1 MTPGKFNAI
10 IVEDLILTKGVNM
23 RRQRNMTVAGI
34 AVALI
39 ILLVIILSAIVKK
52 FTPSNE
58 HMALTDY
65 YHAEG
70 KEVQIVLQDTLYEKQ
85 GILKDGQVYL
95 AYDTVADIFNKRFYW
110 DSNENILSYTTPTEI
125 IRAEA
130 GNSYYYENNSQVK
143 TDYQPVMIEDQTA
156 YVAIDFVKQ
165 YSNMNYTFY
174 KDPSR
179 VVIEYKWGDVLTT
192 KIKKKTQLRYKA
204 SIKSDILKD
213 LKEGEELTLVDTSE
227 ATSGKFYKVITKDG
241 VIGYV
246 KMKKAVKPYY
256 TALTSSFKEP
266 SYSHI
271 TQEGK
276 VNLVWHQVTNTQ
288 ANGNLLSLLE
298 STKGVT
304 CVSPTWFKLSDNE
317 GGITSLASE
326 SYVERAH
333 NLGIQVWALVDDF
346 SADVDKKK
354 VLSTTSS
361 RKKLVNEL
369 IAETIKYG
377 IDGINIDFEK
387 IPQEAGED
395 FIQFIRELSVKCRSN
410 GIVLSID
417 NYVPASYNAYY
428 NWKEQGEVA
437 DYVIIMAYD
446 EHHTNSEESGSVS
459 SVGYIK
465 DAVSGILESVPK
477 ERVIIGLPFYTRL
490 WKEAKEDDGTV
501 KLTSEAYGM
510 RAAENL
516 LTDNGVTAK
525 WDDKTGQYYG
535 EFEKDGALYKVW
547 LEEED
552 SIEAKLKVIAKED
565 VAGVAGWKLGLEKN
579 TVWNVIA
586 KYIN

>member
-1 MTPGKFNAI
+1 
-10 IVEDLILTKGVNM
+10 M

-65 YHAEG
+65 YHVKGE
-70 KEVQIVLQDTLYEKQ
+70 EVQVVLQDTLYEKQ

-95 AYDTVADIFNKRFYW
+95 DYNTVADIFNKRFYW

-125 IRAEA
+125 IRAEI
-130 GNSYYYENNSQVK
+130 GNSYYNENNSQVK
-143 TDYQPVMIEDQTA
+143 TDYQPVIMEDQTA

-165 YSNMNYTFY
+165 YSDMSYTLY

-179 VVIEYKWGDVLTT
+179 VVIGYKWGDVLTT
-192 KIKKKTQLRYKA
+192 KTKKKTQLRYKA

-213 LKEGEELTLVDTSE
+213 LKEGEEITLVDTSE
-227 ATSGKFYKVITKDG
+227 ATSGKFYKVITEDG

-246 KMKKAVKPYY
+246 KAKKVAKPYY
-256 TALTSSFKEP
+256 TTLKSSFKAP

-276 VNLVWHQVTNTQ
+276 INLVWHQVTNKQ
-288 ANGNLLSLLE
+288 ANGNLLSMLE
-298 STKGVT
+298 GTKGVT
-304 CVSPTWFKLSDNE
+304 CVSPTWFKLSDNA

-346 SADVDKKK
+346 STDVDKKK
-354 VLSTTSS
+354 VLSSTSS

-417 NYVPASYNAYY
+417 NYVPASYNSHY
-428 NWKEQGEVA
+428 NWEEQGEVA
-437 DYVIIMAYD
+437 DYVIVMAYD
-446 EHHTNSEESGSVS
+446 EHHSNSEESGSVS
-459 SVGYIK
+459 SVGYVK
-465 DAVSGILESVPK
+465 EAVSGILKSVPK
-477 ERVIIGLPFYTRL
+477 ERVIMGLPFYTRL
-490 WKEAKEDDGTV
+490 WKETKDDDGTV
-501 KLTSEAYGM
+501 KITSEAYGM
-510 RAAENL
+510 NAAQNL

-525 WDDKTGQYYG
+525 WDNKTEQYYG
-535 EFEKDGALYKVW
+535 EFEKDGALYKMW

-552 SIEAKLKVIAKED
+552 SFEAKLKVIAKED
-565 VAGVAGWKLGLEKN
+565 IAGIAGWKLGLEKDN
-579 TVWNVIA
+579 IWNVIT